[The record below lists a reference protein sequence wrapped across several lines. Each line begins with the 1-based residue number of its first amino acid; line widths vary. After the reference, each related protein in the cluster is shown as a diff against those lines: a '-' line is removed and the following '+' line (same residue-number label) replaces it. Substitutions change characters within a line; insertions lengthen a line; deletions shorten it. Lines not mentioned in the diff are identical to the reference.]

1 MDRQT
6 DEKQDLSDECHALC
20 LNCLWQHV
28 IFSGDFSSLGP
39 IFMLTNE
46 TQLNFFVFVARFFQC
61 LVILQW
67 GNSCDVCTY
76 WSVLNENI
84 CDLSTANSKFLLIS
98 LTALSLLRT
107 PMHPKFSWI
116 HSSQHQE
123 GSRDDK
129 EKLNVIFMKSD
140 WQDRTT
146 VGWRPF
152 LVFCLFT
159 P

>member
-1 MDRQT
+1 MSRVVLKLFLTTRDIQWWFFFTR
-6 DEKQDLSDECHALC
+6 A
-20 LNCLWQHV
+20 NFHV
-28 IFSGDFSSLGP
+28 NKW
-39 IFMLTNE
+39 TTAE
-46 TQLNFFVFVARFFQC
+46 FFVFVARFLQC
-61 LVILQW
+61 LAILQL

-107 PMHPKFSWI
+107 PMHLKFSWI

-123 GSRDDK
+123 GIRDHK

-152 LVFCLFT
+152 PVFCLFT